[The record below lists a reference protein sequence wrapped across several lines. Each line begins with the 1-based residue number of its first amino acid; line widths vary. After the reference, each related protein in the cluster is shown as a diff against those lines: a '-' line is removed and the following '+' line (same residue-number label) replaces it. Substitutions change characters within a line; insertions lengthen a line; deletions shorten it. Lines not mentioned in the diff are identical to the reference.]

1 MGLHFYTFKISNL
14 ENRKKLMIVRI
25 MNSTNLNNKPIVNSI
40 GISMISILLIK
51 ISKNDIRMNIV
62 SCEYSCDEQ

>member
-1 MGLHFYTFKISNL
+1 
-14 ENRKKLMIVRI
+14 MIVRI
-25 MNSTNLNNKPIVNSI
+25 MNSANLNNKPIVNSI